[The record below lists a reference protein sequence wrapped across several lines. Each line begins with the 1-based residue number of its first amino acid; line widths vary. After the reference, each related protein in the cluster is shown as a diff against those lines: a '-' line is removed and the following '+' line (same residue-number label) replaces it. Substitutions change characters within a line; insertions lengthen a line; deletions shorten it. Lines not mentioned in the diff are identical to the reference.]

1 MHPKILAVMWLIIAL
16 GLASVCVSMVFDT
29 VVRLRL
35 RDAGARGVFWQGGSL
50 DYGSYLRLRREKRWS
65 PWPVYLIA
73 PFLLFGIGCIIFG
86 LLGT

>member
-1 MHPKILAVMWLIIAL
+1 MWLVAL
-16 GLASVCVSMVFDT
+16 GLVSAGVSMVFDS

-35 RDAGARGVFWQGGSL
+35 RDAGVRGVFWQGGTL
-50 DYGSYLRLRREKRWS
+50 DYGIYLRLRREKRWS

-86 LLGT
+86 LSIT